1 MSQAQDKLRVEQ
13 QAIFSDQD
21 TLQLKHIF
29 HHGTGPKNYRL
40 HRRLDITSEYLAKHQ
55 PYFTRLTQQLLEPVL
70 EENIASDNLDE
81 IYQQSDWPEI
91 HKGKTLLVLS
101 CLSKRTVKQQD
112 LKKET
117 RQILLNRILI
127 TLEISRGCSDFKPD
141 QFRLDT

>member
-1 MSQAQDKLRVEQ
+1 MIYKFVVGVITVAILVLFITKKLVSQAQDKLRVEQ

-70 EENIASDNLDE
+70 EE
-81 IYQQSDWPEI
+81 
-91 HKGKTLLVLS
+91 TLH
-101 CLSKRTVKQQD
+101 
-112 LKKET
+112 
-117 RQILLNRILI
+117 QII
-127 TLEISRGCSDFKPD
+127 
-141 QFRLDT
+141 